1 MLLMAKELEA
11 KLENYPICSQGG
23 LGEEADAIDNKQI
36 RKKNRC
42 CYERYNFKIRV
53 LIKLVDTLFFSENK
67 RRKI

>member
-1 MLLMAKELEA
+1 MLLMTKELEA
-11 KLENYPICSQGG
+11 KLENYPICSQDG
-23 LGEEADAIDNKQI
+23 LGEEAYTIDDRQI

>member
-11 KLENYPICSQGG
+11 KIENYPICSQDGRV
-23 LGEEADAIDNKQI
+23 EEADAIDDKQI

-42 CYERYNFKIRV
+42 CYEIYNFKIRV
-53 LIKLVDTLFFSENK
+53 LTKLVDTLFFSENE

>member
-11 KLENYPICSQGG
+11 KLENYPICSQDG
-23 LGEEADAIDNKQI
+23 LGEEADAIDDKQI

-53 LIKLVDTLFFSENK
+53 
-67 RRKI
+67 R